1 MRIFSVFICLFILS
15 SQAILASSYAPGEVI
30 VKFKTEMRGCLD
42 FKKNEDVVFS
52 GFEDL
57 DNIFNRYGINSFSQ
71 LIEYYDFSCKT
82 DYGLDM
88 IFIFRFPAEYNVNE
102 IVKAFSKI
110 STVDFSEPN
119 YIREVFM
126 QPFYAPLLIPNDPS
140 YSQQWFLP
148 NISAEGAWDIQTGN
162 HTKRVC
168 IIDVGMEYSHPDLSG
183 NWITGYD
190 FYDNDPDPDPGFWG
204 FLETHGTHCS
214 GCAAAVTNNSVGI
227 ASIGYG
233 IGLIGV
239 RAGFLFSISDVAA
252 TQGVYYAC
260 TTGASVISMSF
271 GGPDPMSTLQTAIN
285 EAYNNYDI
293 IVCAAAGNNGDTVP
307 QYPANGANVV
317 SVAAT
322 NSSNQKA
329 SFSTYGGW
337 VDVSAPGEDIYSTLP
352 STGGNYGNM
361 SGTSMAC
368 PVTAGLLT
376 LMRCQFP
383 TETNTQIIARLYAS
397 ADSMPQEPLF
407 LQGLMGAGKIN
418 ALKAISGALGVEEGR
433 EIVRIDACQVFSNG
447 GKTYLSVFSQEL
459 RDFDITLFDL
469 SGRQVTELFRGEIEG
484 EKQFDLSGLVPGSY
498 FYSINASGENM
509 SGKIE
514 IIK

>member
-1 MRIFSVFICLFILS
+1 MTVRNVLFFLFVLPSLLIS
-15 SQAILASSYAPGEVI
+15 SDFASGQMI
-30 VKFKTEMRGCLD
+30 VKFRNEIRGSLAFEKEGD
-42 FKKNEDVVFS
+42 LIVS
-52 GFEDL
+52 GFKDL
-57 DNIFNRYGINSFSQ
+57 DEALSDFDVTDYEQI
-71 LIEYYDFSCKT
+71 IENYDSKRKF

-88 IFIFRFPAEYNVNE
+88 IYLFYFPAEIDVCE
-102 IVKAFSKI
+102 FVRTISKI
-110 STVDFSEPN
+110 PIVEYSEPN
-119 YIREVFM
+119 YIRNVFSSM
-126 QPFYAPLLIPNDPS
+126 VFNPFLVPNDPD

-148 NISAEGAWDIQTGN
+148 NIGADSAWNIETGN
-162 HTKRVC
+162 HSKRVC
-168 IIDVGMEYSHPDLSG
+168 IIDVGMEYSHPDISG

-190 FYDNDPDPDPGFWG
+190 FYDDDPDPDPGFWG
-204 FLETHGTHCS
+204 FLETHGTHCC
-214 GCAAAVTNNSVGI
+214 GCAAAVTNNSVGV
-227 ASIGYG
+227 ASVGYA

-239 RAGFLFSISDVAA
+239 RAGFLFSISDAAA

-271 GGPDPMSTLQTAIN
+271 GGPDPITTLQTAIN

-307 QYPANGANVV
+307 QYPANGENVV

-322 NSSNQKA
+322 NSANQRA

-352 STGGNYGNM
+352 SLGGNYGLM

-376 LMRCQFP
+376 LMRCRFP
-383 TETNTQIIARLYAS
+383 SETNSQIITRLYAS
-397 ADSMPQEPLF
+397 ADSMPAEPLI

-418 ALKAISGALGVEEGR
+418 AFRALQDALSVEETPC
-433 EIVRIDACQVFSNG
+433 I
-447 GKTYLSVFSQEL
+447 K
-459 RDFDITLFDL
+459 DFDIKIYHLNDGRTSLIIASSRGLECKIDLFDA
-469 SGRQVTELFRGEIEG
+469 SGRLTTRLFEGQLLG
-484 EKQFDLSGLVPGSY
+484 EKRLDLSGLSSGSY
-498 FYSINASGENM
+498 IYRISSVEGFFT
-509 SGKIE
+509 GKIE